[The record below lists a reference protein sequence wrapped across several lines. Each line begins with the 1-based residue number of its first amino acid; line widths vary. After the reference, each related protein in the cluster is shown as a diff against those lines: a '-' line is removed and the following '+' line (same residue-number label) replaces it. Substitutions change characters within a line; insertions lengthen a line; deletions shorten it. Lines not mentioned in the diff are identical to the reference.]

1 VTAGGDY
8 ESPLLRL
15 INSEADE
22 ARFTITPPTSAS
34 ELPDVRGLLA
44 GASEVDITPPPG
56 MPKAGFSKN
65 ARDGNGFRNRLRAR
79 VLHLRAGR
87 ASLAIVQLD
96 LLSGSALLQHLV
108 AQAVAGST
116 DVRLPGLFIGA
127 THTHAG
133 PGQFD
138 ASQFYN
144 RFASNRPGFDPAWTQ
159 FLADRIAGAV
169 IDAVNNRV
177 PARVGV
183 GRTEVWGLTRNR
195 SLDPHSRNRT
205 VADKRL
211 APQRKFAAVNP
222 WLHMVRVDA
231 ESDGGG
237 LRPLAAMTVFSVHGT
252 GISHHCDEYHA
263 DLWAYLNHELSR
275 RVERSTGCRP
285 VIGAIEGTHADCAP
299 AIRFGRAGFIEA
311 ERVGRGI
318 GAEAAQLYD
327 RMEGELSDRV
337 QLAAGIRELDLDHG
351 GDVIGDHR
359 LAPPLLG
366 ASQVA
371 GAKEN
376 TTPALHLIPP
386 FRAGYPKPFSSR
398 RPHGAKWVL
407 GSRRLQP
414 LILPTQDFPRVL
426 TIQVLRIGETTIV
439 GAPFEITVE
448 AGRRITEA
456 VDRTFGGG
464 GRGGGIGGG
473 GGNGTIV
480 SSVANGYCGYCTTE
494 EEYSRQYYE
503 GGHNL
508 HGPTT
513 QGWLAAQAAR
523 LADEVATAGT
533 GFVSHLLPE
542 RTFSLS
548 VRHYLPVPG
557 AGAQTTRQVLAPA
570 EFHDGARE
578 DPGRWEFHFID
589 ASPGDLRWHD
599 PMIRVEREDARIGWV
614 TVEDDQGVDL
624 GVVHLAESKTGGAP
638 TYAARWYNP
647 WLGGGR
653 RHRFVVLA
661 NGDRAELASD
671 PFD

>member
-1 VTAGGDY
+1 LVNGDG
-8 ESPLLRL
+8 
-15 INSEADE
+15 DE
-22 ARFTITPPTSAS
+22 ARFSIIPPSFDS
-34 ELPDVRGLLA
+34 ELPDVGGLLA

-65 ARDGNGFRNRLRAR
+65 AHDGIGFRNRLRAR

-87 ASLAIVQLD
+87 TSLAVVQLD

-108 AQAVAGST
+108 AHAVAPFT
-116 DVRLPGLFIGA
+116 DVRLPGLFLGA
-127 THTHAG
+127 THTHAA

-169 IDAVNNRV
+169 IDAVSTRV

-195 SLDPHSRNRT
+195 SLDPYRRNQT
-205 VADKRL
+205 VTDKRL
-211 APQRKFAAVNP
+211 DPQRKFAAVNP

-231 ESDGGG
+231 EAGDGG

-252 GISHHCDEYHA
+252 GISHHSHEYHA
-263 DLWAYLNHELSR
+263 DLWAYLNHELSW

-299 AIRFGRAGFIEA
+299 AIRFGHAGFIEA
-311 ERVGRGI
+311 ERVGKGI
-318 GAEAAQLYD
+318 GVEAADLYD
-327 RMEGELSDRV
+327 RMEGELTNRV
-337 QLAAGIRELDLDHG
+337 QLGAGIRELDLDHG

-359 LAPPLLG
+359 LALPLLG

-386 FRAGYPKPFSSR
+386 FRAGYPKPFSKR
-398 RPHGAKWVL
+398 RPQGPKWVL

-426 TIQVLRIGETTIV
+426 TIQVLRIGGATLV

-448 AGRRITEA
+448 SGRRIAEA
-456 VDRTFGGG
+456 VDRTRHGGGDGRSRVWEGGG
-464 GRGGGIGGG
+464 GRGGG
-473 GGNGTIV
+473 TIV
-480 SSVANGYCGYCTTE
+480 CSVANGYCGYCTTA

-523 LADEVATAGT
+523 LADQVASGGT
-533 GFVSHLLPE
+533 GYVADLLPE
-542 RTFSLS
+542 RRFSLS
-548 VRHYLPVPG
+548 VHHYLPVSG
-557 AGAQTTRQVLAPA
+557 AGATTSRQVLTPA
-570 EFHDGARE
+570 HFHDGARE
-578 DPGRWEFHFID
+578 DPGRWEFGFRD
-589 ASPGDLRWHD
+589 APAGELHWHD
-599 PMIRVEREDARIGWV
+599 PLVRVEREDARLGWT
-614 TVEDDQGVDL
+614 TVEDDQGVNL
-624 GVVHLAESKTGGAP
+624 GVVHQGKSRTSDDH
-638 TYAARWYNP
+638 TYAARWYDP
-647 WLGGGR
+647 WLGAGR

-661 NGDRAELASD
+661 NAGRPELASD

>member
-1 VTAGGDY
+1 
-8 ESPLLRL
+8 
-15 INSEADE
+15 
-22 ARFTITPPTSAS
+22 
-34 ELPDVRGLLA
+34 
-44 GASEVDITPPPG
+44 

-65 ARDGNGFRNRLRAR
+65 AHDGIGFRNRLRAR

-87 ASLAIVQLD
+87 TSMAVVQLD
-96 LLSGSALLQHLV
+96 LLSGSSLLQHLV
-108 AQAVAGST
+108 ARAVAPST
-116 DVRLPGLFIGA
+116 DVRLGGLFLGA
-127 THTHAG
+127 THTHAA

-169 IDAVNNRV
+169 IDAVRTRV

-195 SLDPHSRNRT
+195 ALDPYRRNQT
-205 VADKRL
+205 VTDKRL
-211 APQRKFAAVNP
+211 DPQRKFAAVNP

-231 ESDGGG
+231 EADDGG

-252 GISHHCDEYHA
+252 GISHHNHEYHA

-318 GAEAAQLYD
+318 GVEAADLYD
-327 RMEGELSDRV
+327 RLEAELTNQVR
-337 QLAAGIRELDLDHG
+337 LGAGIRELDLDHG

-386 FRAGYPKPFSSR
+386 FRAGYPKPFSKR
-398 RPHGAKWVL
+398 RPHGVKWVL

-426 TIQVLRIGETTIV
+426 TIQVLRIGGSTLV

-448 AGRRITEA
+448 SGRRIAEA
-456 VDRTFGGG
+456 VDRTGAGGG
-464 GRGGGIGGG
+464 GAGRGAGGGH
-473 GGNGTIV
+473 TIV
-480 SSVANGYCGYCTTE
+480 CSVANGYCGYCTTA

-523 LADEVATAGT
+523 LSDEVDTADT
-533 GFVSHLLPE
+533 GHVTDLLPE
-542 RTFSLS
+542 RRFSLS

-557 AGAQTTRQVLAPA
+557 TGAPASRQALAPA
-570 EFHDGARE
+570 QFHDGARE
-578 DPGRWEFHFID
+578 DPGRWEFRFRD
-589 ASPGDLRWHD
+589 A
-599 PMIRVEREDARIGWV
+599 
-614 TVEDDQGVDL
+614 
-624 GVVHLAESKTGGAP
+624 
-638 TYAARWYNP
+638 
-647 WLGGGR
+647 
-653 RHRFVVLA
+653 
-661 NGDRAELASD
+661 ASG
-671 PFD
+671 

>member
-1 VTAGGDY
+1 MTAGGDD
-8 ESPLLRL
+8 ESPLRQL
-15 INSEADE
+15 IDAGAGE
-22 ARFTITPPTSAS
+22 ARFTITPPSFAAD
-34 ELPDVRGLLA
+34 LPDVGGLLA

-65 ARDGNGFRNRLRAR
+65 AHDGNGFRNRLRAR

-87 ASLAIVQLD
+87 VSLALVQLD
-96 LLSGSALLQHLV
+96 LLSGSSLLQHLV
-108 AQAVAGST
+108 AGAVAGST
-116 DVRLPGLFIGA
+116 DVRLSGLFIGA

-138 ASQFYN
+138 ASEFYN

-169 IDAVNNRV
+169 VDAVNTRV
-177 PARVGV
+177 PGRVGV

-195 SLDPHSRNRT
+195 SLDPYRRNQT
-205 VADKRL
+205 VSDKRL
-211 APQRKFAAVNP
+211 DPQRKFAAVNP
-222 WLHMVRVDA
+222 WLHLVRVDA
-231 ESDGGG
+231 RADDGG
-237 LRPLAAMTVFSVHGT
+237 LHPLAAMTVFSVHGT
-252 GISHHCDEYHA
+252 GISHHCHEYHA
-263 DLWAYLNHELSR
+263 DLWAYLHDELAR

-299 AIRFGRAGFIEA
+299 AIRFGRAGFLEA

-337 QLAAGIRELDLDHG
+337 SLAAGIRELDLDNG
-351 GDVIGDHR
+351 GDVIADHR

-386 FRAGYPKPFSSR
+386 FRAGYPKPFSKR
-398 RPHGAKWVL
+398 RAHGAKWVL

-414 LILPTQDFPRVL
+414 LILPTPDFPRVL
-426 TIQVLRIGETTIV
+426 TIQVLRIGDATMV

-448 AGRRITEA
+448 AGRRIAEA
-456 VDRTFGGG
+456 VEGVGV
-464 GRGGGIGGG
+464 RGGGVGVGVGGG
-473 GGNGTIV
+473 VTIV
-480 SSVANGYCGYCTTE
+480 SSVANGYCGYCTTA

-508 HGPTT
+508 HGPAT
-513 QGWLAAQAAR
+513 QGWLAAQAVR
-523 LADEVATAGT
+523 LAEEVAAAPT
-533 GFVSHLLPE
+533 GYVSHLLPE
-542 RTFSLS
+542 RKFSLS
-548 VRHYLPVPG
+548 VRHYLPGPV
-557 AGAQTTRQVLAPA
+557 AGAPTWRRALAPA

-578 DPGRWEFHFID
+578 DPDRWEFRFLD
-589 ASPGDLRWHD
+589 APPGDLHWHE
-599 PMIRVEREDARIGWV
+599 PLARVEGEDARLGWV
-614 TVEDDQGVDL
+614 TVEDDQRVSL
-624 GVVHLAESKTGGAP
+624 GVVHQGRSRTDGGHS
-638 TYAARWYNP
+638 YAARWYDP
-647 WLGGGR
+647 WVGAGR
-653 RHRFVVLA
+653 RHRFVILA
-661 NGDRAELASD
+661 NSGRPELASD

>member
-1 VTAGGDY
+1 MTATDDY
-8 ESPLLRL
+8 DSPLRQLV
-15 INSEADE
+15 NGDAGDV
-22 ARFTITPPTSAS
+22 RFCITPRSFDS
-34 ELPDVRGLLA
+34 DLPDVGGLLA

-65 ARDGNGFRNRLRAR
+65 AQDGNGFRNRLRAR

-87 ASLAIVQLD
+87 TSLAIVQLD

-108 AQAVAGST
+108 ARAVAEAT

-159 FLADRIAGAV
+159 FLAGSIAGAV
-169 IDAVNNRV
+169 IEAVNARV

-195 SLDPHSRNRT
+195 SLDPYSRNRT
-205 VADKRL
+205 VPDKRL
-211 APQRKFAAVNP
+211 DPQRKFAAVNP
-222 WLHMVRVDA
+222 WLHLVRVDA
-231 ESDGGG
+231 QAHDGGF
-237 LRPLAAMTVFSVHGT
+237 RPLAAMTVFSVHGT
-252 GISHHCDEYHA
+252 GISHHCHEYHA
-263 DLWAYLNHELSR
+263 DLWAYLNDELAR
-275 RVERSTGCRP
+275 RVERSTGSRP

-318 GAEAAQLYD
+318 GVEAAELYD
-327 RMEGELSDRV
+327 RMEGTLSGHVR
-337 QLAAGIRELDLDHG
+337 LAAGIRELDLDNG

-386 FRAGYPKPFSSR
+386 FRAGYPKPFSKR
-398 RPHGAKWVL
+398 LPHGAKWVL
-407 GSRRLQP
+407 GSGRLQP
-414 LILPTQDFPRVL
+414 LILPTRDFPRVL
-426 TIQVLRIGETTIV
+426 TIQVLRIGDTTVV

-448 AGRRITEA
+448 AGRRIAEA
-456 VDRTFGGG
+456 VDRTGGG
-464 GRGGGIGGG
+464 ARAVPDGHRGG
-473 GGNGTIV
+473 GTIV
-480 SSVANGYCGYCTTE
+480 SSVANGYCGYCTTP

-508 HGPTT
+508 HGPAT

-523 LADEVATAGT
+523 LADEVASVGV
-533 GFVSHLLPE
+533 GYVSHLLPE
-542 RTFSLS
+542 RRFSLS
-548 VRHYLPVPG
+548 MRHYLPVPG
-557 AGAQTTRQVLAPA
+557 AGALTSRQILAPA
-570 EFHDGARE
+570 QFHDGARE
-578 DPGRWEFHFID
+578 DPGRWEFCFLD
-589 ASPGDLRWHD
+589 APPGDLRWHD
-599 PMIRVEREDARIGWV
+599 PLVRVEREDAHFGWTV
-614 TVEDDQGVDL
+614 VEDDQGVNL
-624 GVVHLAESKTGGAP
+624 GLVHQGGSKTNRGH

-647 WLGGGR
+647 WLGAGR

-661 NGDRAELASD
+661 NGGRPELSSD

>member
-1 VTAGGDY
+1 MTATDHY
-8 ESPLLRL
+8 ESPLLQL
-15 INSEADE
+15 VNGGADE
-22 ARFTITPPTSAS
+22 ARFTLTPPSFDS
-34 ELPDVRGLLA
+34 DLPDVGGLLA

-65 ARDGNGFRNRLRAR
+65 AHDGNGFRNRLRAR

-87 ASLAIVQLD
+87 TSLAIVQLD

-108 AQAVAGST
+108 AQAVAPST
-116 DVRLPGLFIGA
+116 DVRLPGLLVGA

-159 FLADRIAGAV
+159 FLVNRIAGAV
-169 IDAVNNRV
+169 IDAFNTRV
-177 PARVGV
+177 PASVGV
-183 GRTEVWGLTRNR
+183 ARTEVWGLTRNR
-195 SLDPHSRNRT
+195 SLDPYSRNQT
-205 VADKRL
+205 VTDKRL
-211 APQRKFAAVNP
+211 DPQRKFAAVNP

-231 ESDGGG
+231 RANDGG

-252 GISHHCDEYHA
+252 GISHHCHEYHA
-263 DLWAYLNHELSR
+263 DLWAYLNDELSR
-275 RVERSTGCRP
+275 RVERSTGCHP

-318 GAEAAQLYD
+318 GAEAAGLYD
-327 RMEGELSDRV
+327 RMEGKLSDQV
-337 QLAAGIRELDLDHG
+337 QLAAGIRELDLDNG
-351 GDVIGDHR
+351 GDVIGNHR

-386 FRAGYPKPFSSR
+386 FRAGYPKPFSKR

-414 LILPTQDFPRVL
+414 LILPTPDFPRVL

-448 AGRRITEA
+448 AGRRIAET
-456 VDRTFGGG
+456 VDRGGAGGG
-464 GRGGGIGGG
+464 GAVGG
-473 GGNGTIV
+473 GGNTIV
-480 SSVANGYCGYCTTE
+480 SSVANGYCGYCTTA
-494 EEYSRQYYE
+494 EEYGRQYYE

-513 QGWLAAQAAR
+513 QSWLAAQAAR
-523 LADEVATAGT
+523 LADEVAAVGT
-533 GFVSHLLPE
+533 GYVAHLLPK
-542 RTFSLS
+542 RRFSLS

-557 AGAQTTRQVLAPA
+557 AEALTSRQVLAPA
-570 EFHDGARE
+570 EFHDGTKE
-578 DPGRWEFHFID
+578 DPGRWEFRFLD
-589 ASPGDLRWHD
+589 APPGDLCWHD
-599 PMIRVEREDARIGWV
+599 PLVRVEREDARLGW
-614 TVEDDQGVDL
+614 TIVEDDQGVNL
-624 GVVHLAESKTGGAP
+624 GVVHQGKSKTNDGHA
-638 TYAARWYNP
+638 YAARWFNP
-647 WLGGGR
+647 WLGAGR
-653 RHRFVVLA
+653 RHRVVVLA
-661 NGDRAELASD
+661 NRGRTELASD

>member
-1 VTAGGDY
+1 LANGDG
-8 ESPLLRL
+8 
-15 INSEADE
+15 NA
-22 ARFTITPPTSAS
+22 ARFSIAPPSFDS
-34 ELPDVRGLLA
+34 ELPDVGGLLA
-44 GASEVDITPPPG
+44 GAAEVDITPPPG

-65 ARDGNGFRNRLRAR
+65 AHDGNGFRNRLRAR

-87 ASLAIVQLD
+87 TSLAVVQLD

-108 AQAVAGST
+108 ARAVAPST
-116 DVRLPGLFIGA
+116 DVRLPGLFLGA

-159 FLADRIAGAV
+159 FLADRIARAV
-169 IDAVNNRV
+169 IDAVSTRV

-183 GRTEVWGLTRNR
+183 GHTEVWGLTRNR
-195 SLDPHSRNRT
+195 SLDPYRRNET
-205 VADKRL
+205 VTDKRL
-211 APQRKFAAVNP
+211 DPQRKFAAVNP

-231 ESDGGG
+231 EAEDGG

-252 GISHHCDEYHA
+252 GISHHCHEYHA

-318 GAEAAQLYD
+318 GVEAAGLYD
-327 RMEGELSDRV
+327 RMEGELTNRV
-337 QLAAGIRELDLDHG
+337 QLGAGIRELDLDHG

-359 LAPPLLG
+359 LALPLLG

-386 FRAGYPKPFSSR
+386 FRAGYPKPFSTR

-426 TIQVLRIGETTIV
+426 TIQVLRIGEATLV

-448 AGRRITEA
+448 AGRRIAGA
-456 VDRTFGGG
+456 VDG
-464 GRGGGIGGG
+464 GRGGG
-473 GGNGTIV
+473 GTIV
-480 SSVANGYCGYCTTE
+480 CSVANGYCGYCTTA
-494 EEYSRQYYE
+494 EEYSRQFYE

-523 LADEVATAGT
+523 LADEVASQET
-533 GFVSHLLPE
+533 GDVTDLLPE
-542 RTFSLS
+542 RKFSLS

-557 AGAQTTRQVLAPA
+557 AGAPTSRQVLVPA
-570 EFHDGARE
+570 HFHDGAGE
-578 DPGRWEFHFID
+578 DPGRWEFGFLD
-589 ASPGDLRWHD
+589 APPGELRWHD
-599 PMIRVEREDARIGWV
+599 PLVRVEREDARLGWA
-614 TVEDDQGVDL
+614 TVEDDQGVNL
-624 GVVHLAESKTGGAP
+624 GVVHRGKSKTNDGH
-638 TYAARWYNP
+638 TYAAHWYNP
-647 WLGGGR
+647 WLGAGR

-661 NGDRAELASD
+661 TGGRPELASD

>member
-1 VTAGGDY
+1 MSAGGY
-8 ESPLLRL
+8 ESPLLPL
-15 INSEADE
+15 IDGRADE
-22 ARFTITPPTSAS
+22 ARFTITPPSFDS
-34 ELPDVRGLLA
+34 ELPEVGGLLA

-87 ASLAIVQLD
+87 TSLAIVQLD

-108 AQAVAGST
+108 AHAVAGST

-169 IDAVNNRV
+169 IDAVNSRV

-195 SLDPHSRNRT
+195 SLDPHSRNLT
-205 VADKRL
+205 VTDKRL
-211 APQRKFAAVNP
+211 DPQRKFAAVNP
-222 WLHMVRVDA
+222 WLHLVRVDA
-231 ESDGGG
+231 EADGGG

-275 RVERSTGCRP
+275 RVEGSTGHRP

-318 GAEAAQLYD
+318 GAEAAALYD

-337 QLAAGIRELDLDHG
+337 ELAAGIRELDLDDG

-386 FRAGYPKPFSSR
+386 FRAGYPKPFSKR

-426 TIQVLRIGETTIV
+426 TIQVLRIGDATMV

-448 AGRRITEA
+448 AGRRIAEA
-456 VDRTFGGG
+456 VDRT
-464 GRGGGIGGG
+464 GIRRSGGG
-473 GGNGTIV
+473 GGGGGVGGGTIV
-480 SSVANGYCGYCTTE
+480 SSVANGYCGYCTTA

-533 GFVSHLLPE
+533 GYVSHLLPE
-542 RTFSLS
+542 RRFSLS
-548 VRHYLPVPG
+548 ARRYLPVPG
-557 AGAQTTRQVLAPA
+557 AGARTPRQVLAPA

-578 DPGRWEFHFID
+578 DPGRWEFRFTD
-589 ASPGDLRWHD
+589 APPGDLRWHD
-599 PMIRVEREDARIGWV
+599 PMVRVEREDARFGWAEA
-614 TVEDDQGVDL
+614 EDDQGVNL
-624 GVVHLAESKTGGAP
+624 GVVHLAEGKPGGGH

-647 WLGGGR
+647 WLGAGR
-653 RHRFVVLA
+653 RHRFVILA
-661 NGDRAELASD
+661 QGDHAELASD